1 MNEKRVLPDI
11 IRARKDKVHIDAFIE
26 RQNEENVSTST
37 QIPLSLLNGTM
48 RPDDQAAY
56 YQEFDTRIITC
67 IDRREQAAT
76 IGFPGGTLGMKKLL
90 AICLLIQKIK
100 NKEDISTI
108 KSEKLEQEIQHLFDK
123 YQLPLTSHDCQES
136 FIDEKGH
143 FICGCG
149 AITTMLN
156 DLGAILQS
164 THQGAISSENLNIMQ
179 KLLRNMFDTSLAQI
193 DTGKNKTERLTNGQY
208 AQVEH
213 SEIKGV
219 IENNTDTLFAR
230 EGVYYIFDR
239 DTINRYLYEMGK
251 CIGIYKPDIKPILD
265 AIIQSTLKRLKLA
278 GKPFIILKN
287 GKEDSLGNT
296 TIQSTVAGYLKADGS
311 VSMLNSQKF
320 RKYERAQS
328 SLPLS
333 IPVKPRER
341 SQTEKSL
348 QQ

>member
-48 RPDDQAAY
+48 RPEDQAAY

-90 AICLLIQKIK
+90 AICLLIQKMK

-108 KSEKLEQEIQHLFDK
+108 KSEKLEEEIQRLFDK

-136 FIDEKGH
+136 FVDEKGH

-156 DLGAILQS
+156 DLGAILHTS
-164 THQGAISSENLNIMQ
+164 HTGKISPENLSTIQ
-179 KLLRNMFDTSLAQI
+179 KVLKNMFDSSLTQI
-193 DTGKNKTERLTNGQY
+193 DTGEHKTEKLTDGQY
-208 AQVEH
+208 ADIGH
-213 SEIKGV
+213 HEIRGV
-219 IENNTDTLFAR
+219 VENNTDTLFTR

-251 CIGIYKPDIKPILD
+251 CIDLHKPEIKPVLD
-265 AIIQSTLKRLKLA
+265 AVIQSTLKRLKLA

-287 GKEDSLGNT
+287 GTEDSRGNT
-296 TIQSTVAGYLKADGS
+296 SVESAVAGYLREDGS
-311 VSMLNSQKF
+311 VSMLNSPRF
-320 RKYERAQS
+320 RKYEPAQRAQQS
-328 SLPLS
+328 PT
-333 IPVKPRER
+333 PVSPH
-341 SQTEKSL
+341 QG
-348 QQ
+348 